1 MNVLPRGRGPML
13 AWPDGTGAFALSYT
27 LLPHC
32 QDVVGIGAMAGIC
45 QLGRFLGKA
54 VSSIRNRQFFRL
66 RKAKSLLHIPCFS
79 N

>member
-1 MNVLPRGRGPML
+1 ML
-13 AWPDGTGAFALSYT
+13 AWPDGTGAFVLSYG

-45 QLGRFLGKA
+45 QLLAFLWAATAGK
-54 VSSIRNRQFFRL
+54 IGLKRQ
-66 RKAKSLLHIPCFS
+66 SLGSQKVPSFS

>member
-1 MNVLPRGRGPML
+1 ML
-13 AWPDGTGAFALSYT
+13 AWPDGTGAFVLSYG

-45 QLGRFLGKA
+45 QLGRFLGKT

-66 RKAKSLLHIPCFS
+66 RKVKSLLHIPCFS